1 MAKRFL
7 SISVLTLAITLLL
20 SGLATAGTTYAPLN
34 AFAGWDFATVGNSFN
49 NGIGYALGEVFS
61 PTANIYVD
69 VLAYYGTVGGFAESH
84 DVGLY
89 DASGNLLSS
98 TTIDNSSTLS
108 IPFFVGNSVTPVEL
122 FAGQTYVLVGASGVI
137 DPYAFN
143 DGGFAVYAPITYP
156 GDNWIGNGGFLQF
169 TGTGI
174 IGDVSDGFW
183 GPNFGWDYATATPEP
198 SSLLLLGSGLF
209 GVVGMLRRKLS

>member
-7 SISVLTLAITLLL
+7 SISILTLAITLLL

-156 GDNWIGNGGFLQF
+156 GDNWIGNGGFLQ
-169 TGTGI
+169 I
-174 IGDVSDGFW
+174 HRNRHHRRCVRW
-183 GPNFGWDYATATPEP
+183 
-198 SSLLLLGSGLF
+198 LLGTRTSAGITPPP
-209 GVVGMLRRKLS
+209 RRNPAACCCLAQDCLASSACCAAS